1 MHFKSD
7 VGSSPPPF
15 NCVIT
20 NLLNIS
26 SKLRKGMEW
35 WRSQRPQRSEDAE
48 GTEPRNTR
56 PEANKVSAGM
66 RPDLKEKS

>member
-1 MHFKSD
+1 
-7 VGSSPPPF
+7 
-15 NCVIT
+15 
-20 NLLNIS
+20 
-26 SKLRKGMEW
+26 MEW